1 MQPTSAPSSPSN
13 EQAFKAI
20 FEQSALGMAFIRLA
34 DARWMN
40 VNRAFCQLLWQSS
53 DDLLASSSVDV
64 THLDD
69 VERELALFERMAR
82 GDLDAC
88 SVEKRFFHKKGHVV
102 WAKVTYSA
110 ARDGAGAPQYASV
123 IVEDIQDR
131 KHALDELAESR
142 AQLEAER
149 ARLQA
154 IVDTIPTGL
163 IMLDANGAMTLE
175 NAEWKRT
182 WAGNAV
188 LNSVVDYDSYKG
200 FKPDTGERIAA
211 EDWPCAQSLK
221 RGIQTRDVILDIER
235 FNGARGTIVV
245 SSAPLLDA
253 TGKIV
258 GAVAA
263 NMDITELRAAQ
274 LKLVEADRR
283 KDEFLAMLAHE
294 LRNPLAPITAAA
306 DVLRMRAHGD
316 EKVNWASAV
325 IARQAKH
332 LSALVD
338 DLLDVS
344 RVARGLVQL
353 DREIVDLTDV
363 VAQALE
369 QSRPLLDAKKH
380 TLDVHNDARHMKV
393 LGDRNRL
400 VQAVANLLNNAAK
413 YTPDGGRVAIT
424 TRHEGANA
432 VVEVVD
438 TGIGIDAAL
447 LPCVFDM
454 FTQAHRAPDRTQ
466 GGLGIGL
473 ALVKTIARLHGG
485 HVSARSDGLAMGST
499 FTISLPATSG
509 TEEPF

>member
-1 MQPTSAPSSPSN
+1 MIIQPSSPPPSRN
-13 EQAFKAI
+13 DENAFKAL
-20 FEQSALGMAFIRLA
+20 FEQSALGMAFVHLS
-34 DARWMN
+34 DARWIN
-40 VNRAFCQLLWQSS
+40 VNHAFCQLLWSS
-53 DDLLASSSVDV
+53 RDELLASSSVDV
-64 THLDD
+64 THPDD
-69 VERELALFERMAR
+69 VARDLALFARMAS
-82 GDLDAC
+82 GEVDSGAI
-88 SVEKRFFHKKGHVV
+88 EKRFVHKKGHAV
-102 WAKVTYSA
+102 WAKVTYSVV
-110 ARDGAGAPQYASV
+110 RDGDGAPELASV
-123 IVEDIQDR
+123 VVEDIASR
-131 KHALDELAESR
+131 RGAEDELAQSR

-154 IVDTIPTGL
+154 IIDTIPTGL

-182 WAGNAV
+182 WAGNAI

-245 SSAPLLDA
+245 SSAPLLDGA
-253 TGKIV
+253 GKIV

-274 LKLVEADRR
+274 MKLVEADRR

-316 EKVNWASAV
+316 EKVNWASSV

-344 RVARGLVQL
+344 RVARGLVEL
-353 DREIVDLTDV
+353 NREVVDLTDV
-363 VAQALE
+363 VGQALE
-369 QSRPLLDAKKH
+369 QSRPLLDAKGH
-380 TLDVHNDARHMKV
+380 TLDVHNDARGARI
-393 LGDRNRL
+393 LGDRHRL

-413 YTPDGGRVAIT
+413 YTSDGGRIAIT
-424 TRHEGANA
+424 MRHEASNA
-432 VVEVVD
+432 VVEVID

-485 HVSARSDGLAMGST
+485 DVSARSDGQAKGSA
-499 FTISLPATSG
+499 FTLSFPLNDCKI
-509 TEEPF
+509 